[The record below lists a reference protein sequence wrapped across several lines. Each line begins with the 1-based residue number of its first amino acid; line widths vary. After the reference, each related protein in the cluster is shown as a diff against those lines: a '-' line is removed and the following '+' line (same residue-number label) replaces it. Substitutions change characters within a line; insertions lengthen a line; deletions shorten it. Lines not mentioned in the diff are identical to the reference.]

1 MNCSKCGNVLL
12 NFEGAVVPEN
22 VQRICRQCS
31 GVNSDYQEGMTRA
44 TTASTAANL
53 RCSICDLPIQRNH
66 GMCPKC
72 RESAAAGR
80 RRDNAEL
87 KHGAGIGEGR

>member
-1 MNCSKCGNVLL
+1 MNCAKFGTELH
-12 NFEGAVVPEN
+12 NFEGAVVPDN
-22 VQRICRQCS
+22 VQRICRSCA
-31 GVNSDYQEGMTRA
+31 GLCEVYTEGMTRPV
-44 TTASTAANL
+44 TASTAANL

-80 RRDNAEL
+80 RRANAEL
-87 KHGAGIGEGR
+87 KHGAEIGERQ